1 MRRIMHCLAIL
12 ALIGSALYAYR
23 TKYDTLFLTE
33 QVRKLENQVAR
44 EKDAIAVRKAEWQFL
59 NKPERVQALAD
70 RHADL
75 QAFSIRQVVRWS
87 DIPDKPSDHDS
98 IGSKLDALGLAA
110 PTSTPASVKASDGRV
125 SGGRTP

>member
-1 MRRIMHCLAIL
+1 MRRFMHVLAIL

-33 QVRKLENQVAR
+33 QVKKLENKVAR
-44 EKDAIAVRKAEWQFL
+44 EKDAIAVLKAEWQFL

-70 RHADL
+70 RHSEL
-75 QAFSIRQVVRWS
+75 QAFNIRQVVRWS
-87 DIPDKPSDHDS
+87 DIPNRPSDQDS
-98 IGSKLDALGLAA
+98 IARKLDALGLAE
-110 PTSTPASVKASDGRV
+110 PTNTPASAKV